1 MTMMMLKTLPTAFVV
16 LLSCWVDAIAF
27 STVRV
32 PVCRRRMTQRIKI
45 LPHPFQSSLSTTLG
59 LEPSS
64 TSTALAS
71 TATSTTAMIML
82 AQGGDGIDEAFTDS
96 IQYLDNTIVTLL
108 GVFGLVMIVLVGIKV
123 VTDQTDAAIEQVL
136 VDFEQT
142 MKESYPQRWQ
152 TEIRPELEGLQGT
165 DRQQRLVQVMETMEQ
180 KDPEFMSRVQAKM
193 KR

>member
-1 MTMMMLKTLPTAFVV
+1 
-16 LLSCWVDAIAF
+16 
-27 STVRV
+27 
-32 PVCRRRMTQRIKI
+32 
-45 LPHPFQSSLSTTLG
+45 
-59 LEPSS
+59 
-64 TSTALAS
+64 
-71 TATSTTAMIML
+71 MIFL

-108 GVFGLVMIVLVGIKV
+108 GVFGLVMMILIGIKV
-123 VTDQTDAAIEQVL
+123 VADQTDAAIEQVL